1 MGANV
6 GGIVGVVGEV
16 KVLEIRKLLQY
27 MATSSEWRQLCD
39 PIPLFEQE
47 VRRDSKPVQPTSSSQ
62 ICPVPDPNLYINENF
77 CYMTFLFA
85 LCPPLKEH
93 PGVSFTWVM

>member
-1 MGANV
+1 VGANV
-6 GGIVGVVGEV
+6 GGVVGVVGEV

-62 ICPVPDPNLYINENF
+62 IFQCQIQTYIKMKIF
-77 CYMTFLFA
+77 VT
-85 LCPPLKEH
+85 
-93 PGVSFTWVM
+93 